1 MATNQGFGERLG
13 ARLREMGYWP
23 EGRELPDYG
32 RFGLDFHHT
41 PASVYRWLKG
51 EVPRVDTFLKLAADV
66 ECQAQYLLTGITVPH
81 PTPGMRI
88 SDYIGVLQK
97 DLKAPTKKAAK
108 AKHKTGSGYYVK
120 YALTW
125 LACGPR
131 QWRSPCLQ
139 PQFAV
144 AA

>member
-51 EVPRVDTFLKLAADV
+51 EVPRVATFLKLAADV
-66 ECQAQYLLTGITVPH
+66 DRQAHYLLTGTTVPN
-81 PTPGMRI
+81 PTAGMTI
-88 SDYIGVLQK
+88 PDYIGVLQK
-97 DLKAPTKKAAK
+97 DLNARTKKTPK
-108 AKHKTGSGYYVK
+108 AKRRSRSGYYVK
-120 YALTW
+120 FMLAW
-125 LACGPR
+125 LAWSPR
-131 QWRSPCLQ
+131 PWRNPCLQ
-139 PQFAV
+139 PQV
-144 AA
+144 ALAA